1 MDYSSG
7 PWKASLMQSWF
18 NDGFLPP
25 DLPVRRE
32 SETEYILLRDLRRQS
47 IDPNSPF
54 RPPPPGL
61 KLPDHV
67 RQYSKPEIVQLDGT
81 NPLLDPIS
89 LLTQPKHFGPPALF
103 FSSRGGHSTS
113 IVDARGRSVLKG
125 RFKWTSDDQVSQNQI
140 FVPMRLGD
148 VKHLEAFE
156 VDQAARA
163 VVVAFRQGGIEAV
176 DVGDAIMTPGDGCRT
191 VYPYFDPPPNTINR
205 RKTYMW
211 RVGDDV
217 YAGTRGKVS
226 EVRGLPGETDDSR
239 NGSLGDVPS
248 DAITISAPALG
259 GHHHFGR
266 KAPVTRGVGGD
277 PLEDDRERGLE
288 DLLVIGR
295 DKDKVYFCDRRAG
308 TFRLLSLAAVCS
320 AMSL

>member
-1 MDYSSG
+1 
-7 PWKASLMQSWF
+7 MQSWF
-18 NDGFLPP
+18 KDGFLPP

-32 SETEYILLRDLRRQS
+32 TETEYILLRDLRRHS
-47 IDPNSPF
+47 IDPSSPF

-61 KLPDHV
+61 RLPDHV
-67 RQYSKPEIVQLDGT
+67 RQHSKPETVRPDGV
-81 NPLLDPIS
+81 NPLLEPIS

-125 RFKWTSDDQVSQNQI
+125 RFNWTSDDQMNQNQNFI
-140 FVPMRLGD
+140 PMRLGD

-156 VDQAARA
+156 VDKAARA

-176 DVGDAIMTPGDGCRT
+176 GVGDAVMTPGDGCRT
-191 VYPYFDPPPNTINR
+191 IYPYFDPPPNTINR
-205 RKTYMW
+205 RKTFMW
-211 RVGDDV
+211 RAGNDVEAGSGDKISK
-217 YAGTRGKVS
+217 AK
-226 EVRGLPGETDDSR
+226 GLSGETEGSR
-239 NGSLGDVPS
+239 NGSVM
-248 DAITISAPALG
+248 DAPNDTITVSVLG

-266 KAPVTRGVGGD
+266 KMPVARGVGGD
-277 PLEDDRERGLE
+277 LLDDDREPGLE

-308 TFRLLSLAAVCS
+308 TFRLMCLAS
-320 AMSL
+320 EQ

>member
-1 MDYSSG
+1 
-7 PWKASLMQSWF
+7 MQSWF

-32 SETEYILLRDLRRQS
+32 TETEYILLQDLRRQS

-67 RQYSKPEIVQLDGT
+67 RQHSTPEIVRRDGT
-81 NPLLDPIS
+81 NPLLEPIS
-89 LLTQPKHFGPPALF
+89 LLAQPKHFGPPALF
-103 FSSRGGHSTS
+103 FSSRGGHCTS

-125 RFKWTSDDQVSQNQI
+125 RFNWMLDDQVSQDQG

-191 VYPYFDPPPNTINR
+191 VYPYFDPPPNAINR
-205 RKTYMW
+205 RKTFVW

-226 EVRGLPGETDDSR
+226 EVRDLPRETDGTR
-239 NGSLGDVPS
+239 NGKMGDGQS
-248 DAITISAPALG
+248 DTMTVSALALG

-277 PLEDDRERGLE
+277 FLDDDREPGLE

-308 TFRLLSLAAVCS
+308 TFRLLSLAATAISVS
-320 AMSL
+320 NNYS